1 MFNKFET
8 EDISK
13 LLVQFSLPAIA
24 GMIIHSCYNI
34 VSRMFVG
41 NMGNDGHLGL
51 AALAVVFPVM
61 LLFFSIC
68 VLFGLGGANLYS
80 IKLGE
85 KKYDEAENIL
95 GMAILSGSIVTAI
108 ICIPA
113 YFFSADLLT
122 FFGFAGGVCMMIFS
136 VNEINTEVSEALVS
150 RGTLIK
156 ICIAL
161 VVA

>member
-1 MFNKFET
+1 MLNKFET

-51 AALAVVFPVM
+51 AGLAVVFPVM

-85 KKYDEAENIL
+85 KKYDEAEIKKVINFKD
-95 GMAILSGSIVTAI
+95 AN
-108 ICIPA
+108 
-113 YFFSADLLT
+113 
-122 FFGFAGGVCMMIFS
+122 MMKLKIFW
-136 VNEINTEVSEALVS
+136 EWLFCQEVL
-150 RGTLIK
+150 
-156 ICIAL
+156 
-161 VVA
+161 

>member
-1 MFNKFET
+1 MLNKFET

-68 VLFGLGGANLYS
+68 VLFGSANELLNF
-80 IKLGE
+80 I
-85 KKYDEAENIL
+85 ENIINL
-95 GMAILSGSIVTAI
+95 
-108 ICIPA
+108 
-113 YFFSADLLT
+113 
-122 FFGFAGGVCMMIFS
+122 
-136 VNEINTEVSEALVS
+136 VN
-150 RGTLIK
+150 K
-156 ICIAL
+156 YK
-161 VVA
+161 